1 MAIYLLPCNLNLSIS
16 ANISVVRYLINIFF
30 LLRFTLMAFQ
40 ATRENG
46 RFHRR
51 VKRKA
56 SAVILQSRKLNDGTV
71 SERAFLKIQWY
82 MVSTLFMS
90 KLIATLAGNR
100 ISQKEERAFYY
111 LGALIGLSDILVDDY
126 HLEGPWIEALLHSP
140 GAGNNAIEKIF
151 ALYYQALLKEVETA
165 KAARLK
171 EGLLELVHFQ
181 IASLRQFDA
190 RINEQEIEA
199 ITRGKGGASLRLCAA
214 LFPTMKEQL
223 QGAIYRLGGFIQY
236 LNDAQDLPKDARDGV
251 TTFIRFRENFQDAAR
266 FLGAERR
273 ATFGAFKAPPLAHWR
288 RHYFLFCFHAMYVLI
303 LYKLSHY
310 ARVCRNR
317 LDLEQIAGMRKEAF
331 RVNPFSPVFVWAC
344 FGQIINFRPKAT
356 D

>member
-1 MAIYLLPCNLNLSIS
+1 
-16 ANISVVRYLINIFF
+16 
-30 LLRFTLMAFQ
+30 MAFQ
-40 ATRENG
+40 ANRENG

-71 SERAFLKIQWY
+71 SERAFLKMQWY

-90 KLIATLAGNR
+90 ELIAILAGHK
-100 ISQKEERAFYY
+100 ISQEEEGAFCF

-126 HLEGPWIEALLHSP
+126 HLEGPRIEALLLNP
-140 GAGNNAIEKIF
+140 GAENSAIEKIF
-151 ALYYQALLKEVETA
+151 GLYYQALLTELDTD

-171 EGLLELVHFQ
+171 EGLLALVHFQ

-190 RINEQEIEA
+190 RLSEQETEA

-214 LFPTMKEQL
+214 LFPALEEPL
-223 QGAIYRLGGFIQY
+223 QGAIYRLGGLIQF
-236 LNDAQDLPKDARDGV
+236 LNDAQDLPRDARDGV

-273 ATFGAFKAPPLAHWR
+273 ATFEAFMAPTLAHWR

-310 ARVCRNR
+310 AHVCSNR
-317 LDLEQIAGMRKEAF
+317 LDLEQIAGMPKEAF
-331 RVNPFSPVFVWAC
+331 RVNPFSPGFVWAS
-344 FGQIINFRPKAT
+344 FGWIINFRPKAAE
-356 D
+356 